1 MTRKQKLDVAVGRMS
16 FAHAMFWALYSMIV
30 ILVVPRVHDLEGFD
44 SWPVPARLALALA
57 PVAPVAL
64 WMAASARFLA
74 RLPDE
79 LIVQQTH
86 RATATAGGVTLLVLF
101 AQGWVD
107 LIAGPGVWPRLVFEG
122 FDTTPWV
129 YVSLFGV
136 VWTVAVNRQ
145 NRRIRD

>member
-1 MTRKQKLDVAVGRMS
+1 MEKQKLNVAAGRMK
-16 FAHAMFWALYSMIV
+16 FAHAAFWSLYAIIV
-30 ILVVPRVHDLEGFD
+30 LLLVPRVYNSDQFD
-44 SWPVPARLALALA
+44 AWPLAAKLALALA
-57 PVAPVAL
+57 PVAPVAM

-74 RLPDE
+74 RMPDE
-79 LIVQQTH
+79 LVVQQTN

-101 AQGWVD
+101 AQGWID

-145 NRRIRD
+145 NRSVTD